1 VPKFSDAGPQDAAS
15 ERRSA
20 GNAFRADDALVQF
33 RAAARARGI
42 ELPPEIEDD
51 GEIHRCDTTGRHG
64 DGDAAYLLHH
74 LDGGSIPA
82 GGFQNWQDGLG
93 WQNWH
98 ANIKRDFTPAE
109 NAELRRKR
117 EADKAKREADKAKR
131 RANIASD
138 IADILSRTVP
148 LAGTLGEVYLRARGI
163 TRMPISD
170 DVRFNGDTTHWKT
183 KSSKPAI
190 IARFRYPDGT
200 NAESIHRLYLKE
212 DGSGHIGQEP
222 DATPPGKMMLNPVKH
237 ALVMLDQIGMD
248 GNLAIG
254 EGIETGCAVRQLF
267 EVPYWA
273 AGSADGIVGFGEWL
287 LANRDAEVTRS
298 IKRLLICADA
308 GQTGIDAG
316 QKLLA
321 IAVELGFPDAEV
333 WRPRGD
339 DDFLADLVAGLP
351 RPDAP
356 IAWIENGRIVPQG
369 MGPPQEILP
378 SLDDIKEAVSELP
391 KGDPDAI
398 GRVITRIA
406 TAAFGKLW
414 DDQLLDLIREK
425 TGAKIGTLREALA
438 QARKLLEAA
447 KQPNLPQVRDP
458 ANWRAGL
465 ILNKDKEPKPLL
477 ANICE
482 AIGSDATWKGVVA
495 LNEFTGMIT
504 MLAKPPWPGSFREER
519 AWTDADTRVATW
531 WVQTVAEI
539 PAQSYM
545 VFEGVTTIAEHNTF
559 HPVRNYLDPLI
570 HDGVPRI
577 DDLFVTYF
585 GAGGD
590 QPDESES
597 EEALKEWNRR
607 YNYLQAVGARS
618 LIGAIA
624 RIYDPG
630 CKNDCS
636 PTLVGDQG
644 ELKSSAIKAL
654 FEPWFTDE
662 ISDFGSK
669 DAAMQTAGVWGIEIG
684 ELVAARR
691 DVDRTKAFMSRSTDR
706 FRPPYG
712 KLVIEQ
718 PRQCVFWGTTN
729 RDTFL
734 FDETGN
740 RRSWSVRNGRIDI
753 DALRRD
759 KDQLWAEARDRYRRG
774 EKWWLHEPELIAV
787 AAEVQAEFMEEE
799 VWEAEVLTYLN
810 GPAISS
816 TAVDE
821 VLKHLGVEVRDR
833 TKVHSNTVTRILRKA
848 GWVRRR
854 GPRPG
859 RLWRWFHRDPG
870 TTTI

>member
-1 VPKFSDAGPQDAAS
+1 
-15 ERRSA
+15 
-20 GNAFRADDALVQF
+20 
-33 RAAARARGI
+33 
-42 ELPPEIEDD
+42 
-51 GEIHRCDTTGRHG
+51 
-64 DGDAAYLLHH
+64 
-74 LDGGSIPA
+74 
-82 GGFQNWQDGLG
+82 
-93 WQNWH
+93 
-98 ANIKRDFTPAE
+98 
-109 NAELRRKR
+109 
-117 EADKAKREADKAKR
+117 
-131 RANIASD
+131 
-138 IADILSRTVP
+138 
-148 LAGTLGEVYLRARGI
+148 
-163 TRMPISD
+163 MPISD

-316 QKLLA
+316 QK
-321 IAVELGFPDAEV
+321 
-333 WRPRGD
+333 
-339 DDFLADLVAGLP
+339 
-351 RPDAP
+351 
-356 IAWIENGRIVPQG
+356 
-369 MGPPQEILP
+369 
-378 SLDDIKEAVSELP
+378 VSELP

-607 YNYLQAVGARS
+607 YNYCRPWARG
-618 LIGAIA
+618 L
-624 RIYDPG
+624 
-630 CKNDCS
+630 
-636 PTLVGDQG
+636 
-644 ELKSSAIKAL
+644 
-654 FEPWFTDE
+654 
-662 ISDFGSK
+662 
-669 DAAMQTAGVWGIEIG
+669 
-684 ELVAARR
+684 
-691 DVDRTKAFMSRSTDR
+691 
-706 FRPPYG
+706 
-712 KLVIEQ
+712 
-718 PRQCVFWGTTN
+718 
-729 RDTFL
+729 
-734 FDETGN
+734 
-740 RRSWSVRNGRIDI
+740 
-753 DALRRD
+753 
-759 KDQLWAEARDRYRRG
+759 
-774 EKWWLHEPELIAV
+774 
-787 AAEVQAEFMEEE
+787 
-799 VWEAEVLTYLN
+799 
-810 GPAISS
+810 
-816 TAVDE
+816 
-821 VLKHLGVEVRDR
+821 
-833 TKVHSNTVTRILRKA
+833 
-848 GWVRRR
+848 
-854 GPRPG
+854 
-859 RLWRWFHRDPG
+859 
-870 TTTI
+870 